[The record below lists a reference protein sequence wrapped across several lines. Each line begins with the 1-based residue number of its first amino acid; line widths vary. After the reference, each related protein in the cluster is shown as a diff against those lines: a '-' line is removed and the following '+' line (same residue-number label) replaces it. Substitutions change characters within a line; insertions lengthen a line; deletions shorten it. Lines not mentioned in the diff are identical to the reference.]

1 MHIDLTDQYQH
12 RETLIHHLDPRVK
25 VVVTLSF
32 ILAVGLVRHGSW
44 IAFGALFLGVLGY
57 AAASRLGMF
66 YAVRRSVI
74 AIPFLLAAAPLPFI
88 IPGPALISFPALNLT
103 ISEPGTIRFVS
114 IMIRTF
120 IAVQAG
126 ILLAA
131 TTPFPDLVW
140 AMCSLRIPRPLV
152 AVIAFMYRYI
162 FVLAD
167 EVIRLMRAR
176 AARSPEIPGK
186 GKPSLI
192 WRGRVT
198 GSMVGS
204 LFLRSLDR
212 SERVYGAMA
221 SRGYDGEM
229 RTYSTFQMRGA
240 DWISLV
246 VFSLLILGSL
256 SLMFLR

>member
-1 MHIDLTDQYQH
+1 MI
-12 RETLIHHLDPRVK
+12 
-25 VVVTLSF
+25 LS
-32 ILAVGLVRHGSW
+32 
-44 IAFGALFLGVLGY
+44 Y
-57 AAASRLGMF
+57 AAVSRLGVF
-66 YAVRRSVI
+66 YAVRRSIV

-88 IPGPALISFPALNLT
+88 IPGPVLISFPALNLT
-103 ISEPGTIRFVS
+103 ITEPGTIHFVS
-114 IMIRTF
+114 ILIRTF

-126 ILLAA
+126 ILLTA
-131 TTPFPDLVW
+131 TTPFHGLIW

-167 EVIRLMRAR
+167 EVLRLMRAR

-229 RTYSTFQMRGA
+229 RTFSTFHMRGS
-240 DWISLV
+240 DWVSLI